1 MDKRER
7 IIQIIYNTID
17 EEINSLPSR
26 KEPLKK
32 FRQTPELMSLIFSK
46 WRELYEEYG
55 KTTTGEFQG
64 ALRYVLTEHLY
75 QYTFQFVYSGH
86 ASD

>member
-1 MDKRER
+1 MAESFSQMGPDSE
-7 IIQIIYNTID
+7 Y
-17 EEINSLPSR
+17 EEEEG